1 MAERSFAT
9 EVQQL
14 RAEPGTVFRGE
25 GILAVTKAL
34 LECGVGYVS
43 GYQGSPISHLMDV
56 LADAQPILEELGVHF
71 EPSAN
76 EATAAATLSASV
88 MYPIRGAVTW
98 KSTVGTNVASDA
110 LANLASGGVTGGALI
125 IIGED
130 YGEGSSIM
138 QERSHAFA
146 MKSQIWLL
154 DPRPNLP
161 AIVKAVHDS
170 FELSE
175 ATRTPVMLELR
186 VRSCHVHGSFV
197 TQPNLRPKF
206 TLREALES
214 PVRDTGRIVL
224 PPASYVHEQEKV
236 LDRWPAAVRFIE
248 ERGLNEFFD
257 GDIADLGII
266 MLGGMYNNVLR
277 ALMGHDMADLY
288 GKSRIPLYVMNVAYP
303 VIDSELERFCAG
315 KKAVLVVEE
324 GQPEFHEQA
333 IHTVLGRAG
342 IRTTIHGK
350 DMLAKAGE
358 YTVAEL
364 KRALATFLQRY
375 HPSALA
381 VPVPMGMPMRSAAA
395 ANAASKAM
403 AQAKASIS
411 TSTSTS
417 TVRPELVEEPA
428 LSLSKGLRQAQ
439 PERVLAQPEPPAAFR
454 VANNSPAAMAAAGA
468 TMRAAAP
475 ELAAVIPAR
484 PPGFC
489 IGCPERPIFSAMTLV
504 QEELG
509 MHHISADIGCH
520 LFAAMPPFHLGATTM
535 GYGLGASSASAFNVP
550 AGKRSIAM
558 MGDGGFWHNGLAS
571 GVGNAVFNKSDGVIV
586 IVDNNYS
593 AATGGQDLLSSRG
606 DHEHRSTQ
614 HPIEAA
620 VRGVGVQWVRT
631 VTNTYDVNAMEAALN
646 EALTTDVKGPK
657 VVIAQSECML
667 NKQRRV
673 KPQVAAAV
681 KRGER
686 VVKEKFGVDA
696 AVCSGDH
703 ACMRLSGCPSLTL
716 KNSGD
721 PLKPDPVAYVD
732 DGCVACGHCGEVA
745 DAAVL
750 CPSFYRVDWVR
761 NPSPWEKRLDGW
773 RRGVVGWFQSRQR
786 RSLQR
791 RALYAQEQS

>member
-14 RAEPGTVFRGE
+14 RAEPGTVFHGE

-34 LECGVGYVS
+34 LECGVGYVA

-56 LADAQPILEELGVHF
+56 LSDAQPILEELGVHF
-71 EPSAN
+71 EPSAS

-125 IIGED
+125 ILGED

-161 AIVKAVHDS
+161 AIVKAVHDG

-175 ATRTPVMLELR
+175 ASRTPVMLELR

-197 TQPNLRPKF
+197 TKPNLRPPY

-214 PVRDTGRIVL
+214 PLRDTSRIVL
-224 PPASYVHEQEKV
+224 PPASYLHEHEKI

-248 ERGLNEFFD
+248 ERGLNEFVD
-257 GDIADLGII
+257 GDIEDIGII
-266 MLGGMYNNVLR
+266 MLGGLYNNVIR
-277 ALMGHDMADLY
+277 ALMATDMADLY
-288 GKSRIPLYVMNVAYP
+288 GNTRIPLYVMNVAYP
-303 VIDSELERFCAG
+303 LIDSEVLRFCKG
-315 KKAVLVVEE
+315 KKAVLVIEE
-324 GQPEFHEQA
+324 GQPEYHEQS
-333 IHTVLGRAG
+333 IHTILGRAQV
-342 IRTTIHGK
+342 RTVIHGK
-350 DMLAKAGE
+350 DMLVMAGE

-364 KRALATFLQRY
+364 KRGLTAFLERYRPAALAK
-375 HPSALA
+375 A
-381 VPVPMGMPMRSAAA
+381 VPMGMPAIPARHAAA
-395 ANAASKAM
+395 VA
-403 AQAKASIS
+403 
-411 TSTSTS
+411 
-417 TVRPELVEEPA
+417 
-428 LSLSKGLRQAQ
+428 
-439 PERVLAQPEPPAAFR
+439 LAQDFGDGTRAAVITPARSPMPTRLA
-454 VANNSPAAMAAAGA
+454 VTSPAAAAAAGA
-468 TMRAAAP
+468 SMRLAAP
-475 ELAAVIPAR
+475 ELTAVVPAR

-504 QEELG
+504 QEDLG
-509 MHHISADIGCH
+509 LHHISADIGCH
-520 LFAAMPPFHLGATTM
+520 LFAAMPPFHLGASTM
-535 GYGLGASSASAFNVP
+535 GYGLGASSASALNVA

-558 MGDGGFWHNGLAS
+558 MGDGGFWHNGLVS
-571 GVGNAVFNKSDGVIV
+571 GIGNAVFNKSDGVIV

-593 AATGGQDLLSSRG
+593 AATGGQDLLSSRA
-606 DHEHRSTQ
+606 DNENRSTK

-620 VRGVGVQWVRT
+620 VRGVGVEWVRKLD
-631 VTNTYDVNAMEAALN
+631 NTYDVNAMQATLH
-646 EALTTDVKGPK
+646 EALTTDFKGPK
-657 VVIAQSECML
+657 IIIAQSECML

-721 PLKPDPVAYVD
+721 PLKPDPVAVVD

-750 CPSFYRVDWVR
+750 CPSFYRIDWVR
-761 NPSPWEKRLDGW
+761 NPSVWEKRVDRW
-773 RRGVVGWFQSRQR
+773 RRKAVGWFQKRQR
-786 RSLQR
+786 HALQQ
-791 RALYAQEQS
+791 RALYAEAE